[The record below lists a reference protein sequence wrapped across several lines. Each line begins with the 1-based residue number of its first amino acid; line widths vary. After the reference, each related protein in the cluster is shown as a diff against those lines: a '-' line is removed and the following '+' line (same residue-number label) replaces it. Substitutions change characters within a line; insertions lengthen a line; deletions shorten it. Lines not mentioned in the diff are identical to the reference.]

1 MLKSIIREIMG
12 PAPRAPVSPDCLKP
26 FIGTKRVLII
36 FADADDDRATVQDE
50 LLRTS
55 HLRFIEDDI
64 EVFSIAGGG
73 VFPLFEGSYD
83 LDADE
88 IRDDLE
94 GPQPGEF
101 GLVLLD
107 RDGTVKL
114 RSSEPVRPEEII
126 GALSS
131 MPH

>member
-26 FIGTKRVLII
+26 FIGYKRLLII
-36 FADADDDRATVQDE
+36 FADADDDRAAVQDE
-50 LLRTS
+50 LLRTA
-55 HLRFIEDDI
+55 HLRFIEEDI

-73 VFPLFEGSYD
+73 VFPLFEGAYE
-83 LDADE
+83 LDADD
-88 IRDDLE
+88 IRDGLE
-94 GPQPGEF
+94 GPRPGEF

-107 RDGTVKL
+107 RDGKVKL
-114 RSSEPVRPEEII
+114 RSSEPMQPAEII

>member
-26 FIGTKRVLII
+26 FIGYKRLLII
-36 FADADDDRATVQDE
+36 FADADDDRAAVQDE

-55 HLRFIEDDI
+55 HLRFIEEDI

-73 VFPLFEGSYD
+73 VFPLFEGSYE
-83 LDADE
+83 LDADD
-88 IRDDLE
+88 IRDGLE
-94 GPQPGEF
+94 GPRPGEF

-107 RDGTVKL
+107 RDGKVKL
-114 RSSEPVRPEEII
+114 RSSEPMQPAEII